1 MEDFKKR
8 LLVEQEQLNERVDG
22 LQKFLRSEGFKKL
35 EQLQQELLTEQ
46 LVFMIQYKRVLNTR
60 IQSIFDPSY
69 FM

>member
-1 MEDFKKR
+1 MEDLKKR